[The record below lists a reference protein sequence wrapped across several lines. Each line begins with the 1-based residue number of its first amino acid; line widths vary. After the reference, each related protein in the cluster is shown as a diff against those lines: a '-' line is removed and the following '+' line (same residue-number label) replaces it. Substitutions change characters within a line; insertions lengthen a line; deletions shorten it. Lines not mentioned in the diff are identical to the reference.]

1 MGISSRIG
9 SHLRRGGV
17 VVAGAGAFAL
27 VAAGP
32 ASAHHCLKEWNDAA
46 RAQVS
51 TGTAWMAMSDFVGF
65 AIVNYLPG
73 GTPECAAHADAIT
86 ADYLDTAGIATEP
99 TVHMKATTGGGAA
112 HQGKDV
118 KPFSYLDF
126 AILEGLIAAEEDCA
140 GVVFE

>member
-1 MGISSRIG
+1 MSIPTY
-9 SHLRRGGV
+9 LRRTGT
-17 VVAGAGAFAL
+17 VAATGAALAL

-51 TGTAWMAMSDFVGF
+51 SGTAWMAMSDFVGF
-65 AIVNYLPG
+65 AIVNFLPG
-73 GTPECAAHADAIT
+73 GTPECAAHADEIT
-86 ADYLDTAGIATEP
+86 ADYLTAAGIATEP

-112 HQGKDV
+112 HQGKVV
-118 KPFSYLDF
+118 KPFDYIEF
-126 AILEGLIAAEEDCA
+126 GIVEGLIAAEEDCA